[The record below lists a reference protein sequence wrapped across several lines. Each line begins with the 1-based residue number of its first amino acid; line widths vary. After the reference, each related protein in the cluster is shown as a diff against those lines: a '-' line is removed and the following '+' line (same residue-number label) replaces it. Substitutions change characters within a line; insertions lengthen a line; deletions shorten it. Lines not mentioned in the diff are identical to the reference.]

1 MPEVIR
7 VTVNELAAV
16 KGFNAVSLPEGDRE
30 ISGVYIGDLL
40 SWVMGRVKAGDAWIT
55 IMSNINIVAVA
66 SLADVAC
73 IILAEGVTLDRSV
86 AQTAGLK
93 GVNVISTEL
102 TAFEAAMLLGKEL
115 K

>member
-1 MPEVIR
+1 MTVRQMIDEMQLTPLTCPDPER
-7 VTVNELAAV
+7 VVTGGYV
-16 KGFNAVSLPEGDRE
+16 
-30 ISGVYIGDLL
+30 GDLL
-40 SWVMGRVKAGDAWIT
+40 SWVMGRARSGQAWIT
-55 IMSNINIVAVA
+55 IMSNINTVAVA

-73 IILAEGVTLDRSV
+73 VILAEGVTLDRSV